1 MRSAR
6 GSWRP
11 GGALAVYIK
20 VQEGLCA
27 LLKEGLRF
35 YAAPATC
42 LFVELQVD
50 LQPCPAIC
58 LPLPLPVWS
67 DSVHPVINASVCARR
82 LLLAEC
88 GC

>member
-42 LFVELQVD
+42 LFV
-50 LQPCPAIC
+50 
-58 LPLPLPVWS
+58 
-67 DSVHPVINASVCARR
+67 
-82 LLLAEC
+82 
-88 GC
+88 